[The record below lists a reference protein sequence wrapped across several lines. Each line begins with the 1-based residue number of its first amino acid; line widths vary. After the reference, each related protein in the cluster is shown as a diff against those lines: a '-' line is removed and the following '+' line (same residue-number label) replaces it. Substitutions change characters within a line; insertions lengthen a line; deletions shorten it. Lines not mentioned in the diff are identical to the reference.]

1 MQARPG
7 EDIFLI
13 PEAQPAPSYASIPSG
28 HLPPRGWVQRMEVA
42 SRDGKNTSLDLHPQ
56 RANFASLHVSPFEI
70 TPKASFSSTG
80 SAQERKQCL
89 CMDPPGLQE
98 IAMFTEGWDESTVC
112 PCRNTLWD
120 YYRDVCGVGR
130 EGVALSRA
138 GSTGKGR
145 LQCKEKSAAR
155 EGLTKRND
163 HVDCVTVP
171 SFSWTQNGNFQV
183 LFMSLRLLENYS
195 WVFKI
200 VF

>member
-1 MQARPG
+1 MGKFCISTCESPLKSLLRPPSLLQG
-7 EDIFLI
+7 LPRRGSSVSAWI
-13 PEAQPAPSYASIPSG
+13 PQGCCWDP
-28 HLPPRGWVQRMEVA
+28 H
-42 SRDGKNTSLDLHPQ
+42 
-56 RANFASLHVSPFEI
+56 
-70 TPKASFSSTG
+70 SS
-80 SAQERKQCL
+80 
-89 CMDPPGLQE
+89 LQE
-98 IAMFTEGWDESTVC
+98 ITMFTEGWYESVVH

-120 YYRDVCGVGR
+120 YYRDVCGFGR
-130 EGVALSRA
+130 EGVVLSRA

-145 LQCKEKSAAR
+145 QQCKEKSATR
-155 EGLTKRND
+155 EGLTERND